1 MVATQQSEIKKPEV
15 YDSRRIRLTSPIL
28 HIGSEVSKLSPFEY
42 VQTSSKVYLPDK
54 EALARCLQSRGKLQ
68 DYINAIDNRR
78 EIIGILEQAFGKNWQ
93 TATDTNENPIF
104 PEIGISGKWTEDKIT
119 DLRPMIRNGFGQLYI
134 PGTSIKGAMRTA
146 IAYHLIKHAN
156 KYQTPKTV
164 SHIEQQLRQKLASG
178 ELRNNSR
185 QKFADDNLFM
195 NSLFSDFTLKYQEYS
210 PQTKTGP
217 NTDFMRA
224 IHVSDTEPLLRETLT
239 LKNGNKSTVNI
250 PIVTE
255 VLVSSHFEN
264 NKAKY
269 RASIYAEMVRNVK
282 TEFTLTIDYEM
293 LSWFRHQQGMIIPFK
308 NSQELLTICQGFAQE
323 QWNGEHDYWN
333 NIEDHKNQE
342 KNLYF
347 DKIRDFYEPEKCPY
361 QSRLGWG
368 SGMTGTTI
376 NWLLKDD
383 LRSQLRDTCG
393 IKAPGFEAPKSRRTV
408 TNQDGESSYLPGWV
422 KLQLLKNQQP

>member
-1 MVATQQSEIKKPEV
+1 MVTSQQSEIKKPEV
-15 YDSRRIRLTSPIL
+15 YDSQKIRLISPIL

-54 EALARCLQSRGKLQ
+54 EALARGLQSRGRLQ
-68 DYINAIDNRR
+68 DYINAIDNKQK
-78 EIIGILEQAFGKNWQ
+78 ITGILRQAFGENWQ
-93 TATDTNENPIF
+93 TAKDTNENPIF
-104 PEIGISGKWTEDKIT
+104 PEIGISSNWTGTEDKIT

-134 PGTSIKGAMRTA
+134 PGTSIKGAIRTA
-146 IAYHLIKHAN
+146 IAYYLIKHAD
-156 KYQTPKTV
+156 KYKTPKTV
-164 SHIEQQLRQKLASG
+164 SYIEQQLRQKLASG
-178 ELRNNSR
+178 KLRGAFN

-195 NSLFSDFTLKYQEYS
+195 NSLFSDFTLKYQEYA
-210 PQTKTGP
+210 PQTRTGP

-224 IHVSDTEPLLRETLT
+224 IHVSDTKPLLRETLT
-239 LKNGNKSTVNI
+239 LRNGNKTIVNV

-264 NKAKY
+264 NNAKY

-308 NSQELLTICQGFAQE
+308 NSQELLTICQEFAQE
-323 QWNGEHDYWN
+323 QWDGEHDYWD
-333 NIEDHKNQE
+333 NIEDHQNQG

-347 DKIRDFYEPEKCPY
+347 DKIRDFYEHEKCPY
-361 QSRLGWG
+361 QTRLGWG

-393 IKAPGFEAPKSRRTV
+393 IRAPGFEAPKSRRTV
-408 TNQDGESSYLPGWV
+408 TNKDGEISYLPGWV
-422 KLQLLKNQQP
+422 KLIILG

>member
-1 MVATQQSEIKKPEV
+1 MVASQQLQIKKPQV
-15 YDSRRIRLTSPIL
+15 YDSRIIRLTSPIL

-54 EALARCLQSRGKLQ
+54 EALARGLQSRGKLQ
-68 DYINAIDNRR
+68 DYINAIDNKR
-78 EIIGILEQAFGKNWQ
+78 EIIGILQQAFGENWQ
-93 TATDTNENPIF
+93 TATDTNENRIF
-104 PEIGISGKWTEDKIT
+104 PEIGISNKWTEDQIT

-146 IAYHLIKHAN
+146 IAYYLIKHAN
-156 KYQTPKTV
+156 KYKTPKTV

-178 ELRNNSR
+178 ELGNKFH
-185 QKFADDNLFM
+185 QKFADDALFM
-195 NSLFSDFTLKYQEYS
+195 NSLFSDFTLKYQDYS

-224 IHVSDTEPLLRETLT
+224 IHVSDTEPLLKKTLT
-239 LKNGNKSTVNI
+239 LANGNKTTVNL

-264 NKAKY
+264 NNAKY

-308 NSQELLTICQGFAQE
+308 NSQEFLTICQEFAQE
-323 QWNGEHDYWN
+323 QWNGEHDYWD
-333 NIEDHKNQE
+333 NIEDHKNQG

-347 DKIRDFYEPEKCPY
+347 DKIRDFYEHENCPY

-376 NWLLKDD
+376 NWLLNDD

-393 IKAPGFEAPKSRRTV
+393 IRAPNFEAPKSRRTV
-408 TNQDGESSYLPGWV
+408 TNQDGEISYLPGWV
-422 KLQLLKNQQP
+422 KFQLLKHQQP

>member
-1 MVATQQSEIKKPEV
+1 MVASQQLQIKKPQV
-15 YDSRRIRLTSPIL
+15 YDSRIIRLTSPIL
-28 HIGSEVSKLSPFEY
+28 HIGSEVSKLSLFEY

-54 EALARCLQSRGKLQ
+54 EALARGLQSKGRLQ
-68 DYINAIDNRR
+68 DYINAIDNKQ
-78 EIIGILEQAFGKNWQ
+78 EIIGILKQAFGEKWQ

-104 PEIGISGKWTEDKIT
+104 PEIGISSKWTEDKIT

-146 IAYHLIKHAN
+146 IAYHLIKHAK
-156 KYQTPKTV
+156 KYKTPKTV

-178 ELRNNSR
+178 ELGNKFH
-185 QKFADDNLFM
+185 QKFTDDALFM
-195 NSLFSDFTLKYQEYS
+195 NSLFSDFTLKYQDYS

-224 IHVSDTEPLLRETLT
+224 IHVSDTKPLLKKQITT
-239 LKNGNKSTVNI
+239 TKGNPTWINL

-264 NKAKY
+264 NNAKY

-293 LSWFRHQQGMIIPFK
+293 LSWFHHQQGMIIPFT
-308 NSQELLTICQGFAQE
+308 NSQELLIICQEFAQE
-323 QWNGEHDYWN
+323 QWNGEHDYWD
-333 NIEDHKNQE
+333 NIEDHRHQE

-347 DKIRDFYEPEKCPY
+347 DKIRDFYEHEKCPY

-376 NWLLKDD
+376 NWLLADD

-408 TNQDGESSYLPGWV
+408 TNKDGEISYLPGWV
-422 KLQLLKNQQP
+422 KFQLLKNQQP

>member
-1 MVATQQSEIKKPEV
+1 MVASQQSEIKKPEV

-54 EALARCLQSRGKLQ
+54 EALARGLQSRGKLQ

-78 EIIGILEQAFGKNWQ
+78 EIIGILKQAFGDDWQ

-104 PEIGISGKWTEDKIT
+104 PEIGISSNWTGTEDKIT

-146 IAYHLIKHAN
+146 IAYYLIKHAD
-156 KYQTPKTV
+156 KYKTPKTV
-164 SHIEQQLRQKLASG
+164 SHIEQQLRQKLTSG
-178 ELRNNSR
+178 ELGNKFR
-185 QKFADDNLFM
+185 QKFTDDALFM

-210 PQTKTGP
+210 PQTRTGP

-224 IHVSDTEPLLRETLT
+224 IHVSDTEPLLEKKLT
-239 LKNGNKSTVNI
+239 LKNGNKTIVNV

-269 RASIYAEMVRNVK
+269 RASIYVEMVRNVK

-293 LSWFRHQQGMIIPFK
+293 LSWFRHQQGMTIPFK

-323 QWNGEHDYWN
+323 QWDGEHDYWD
-333 NIEDHKNQE
+333 NIEDQKHQG

-347 DKIRDFYEPEKCPY
+347 DKIRDFYEDEKCPY
-361 QSRLGWG
+361 QTRLGWG

-408 TNQDGESSYLPGWV
+408 TNKDGEISYLPGWV
-422 KLQLLKNQQP
+422 KLSILG